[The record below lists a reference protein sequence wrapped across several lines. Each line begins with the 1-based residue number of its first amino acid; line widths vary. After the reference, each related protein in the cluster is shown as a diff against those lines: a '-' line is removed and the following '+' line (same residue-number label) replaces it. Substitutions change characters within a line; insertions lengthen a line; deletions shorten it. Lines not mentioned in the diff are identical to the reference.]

1 MAWVG
6 EYLKTNLIIMLQPPA
21 TSSQMTSTQMT
32 MTTFQPE
39 LKEISMATEEG
50 EPPVLLLEKDLG
62 NEAIGHTV
70 PWSTSKNYFLFSLS
84 EQTNNS
90 YCPSFLLRPPYGL
103 FFTIWKIHN
112 WSYLLKA
119 EWKKDSTFLL
129 VMLIICGKDQI
140 KFWKLN
146 FK

>member
-50 EPPVLLLEKDLG
+50 EPPVLWLEKDLG

-70 PWSTSKNYFLFSLS
+70 PWSTSKNCFLFSLS
-84 EQTNNS
+84 EQTNNLYS
-90 YCPSFLLRPPYGL
+90 QSLLL
-103 FFTIWKIHN
+103 
-112 WSYLLKA
+112 
-119 EWKKDSTFLL
+119 
-129 VMLIICGKDQI
+129 
-140 KFWKLN
+140 
-146 FK
+146 

>member
-39 LKEISMATEEG
+39 QKEISMATEEG

-84 EQTNNS
+84 EQTNNLNS
-90 YCPSFLLRPPYGL
+90 PKFSIATSL
-103 FFTIWKIHN
+103 
-112 WSYLLKA
+112 WSIFYYL
-119 EWKKDSTFLL
+119 ETT
-129 VMLIICGKDQI
+129 
-140 KFWKLN
+140 
-146 FK
+146 

>member
-84 EQTNNS
+84 EQTNNLYS
-90 YCPSFLLRPPYGL
+90 PSFLLLGPPYGL
-103 FFTIWKIHN
+103 FFIIWKLHN
-112 WSYLLKA
+112 CY
-119 EWKKDSTFLL
+119 
-129 VMLIICGKDQI
+129 
-140 KFWKLN
+140 
-146 FK
+146 

>member
-39 LKEISMATEEG
+39 LKEISMATELG

-84 EQTNNS
+84 EQTNNLYS
-90 YCPSFLLRPPYGL
+90 PSFSIATSLW
-103 FFTIWKIHN
+103 II
-112 WSYLLKA
+112 
-119 EWKKDSTFLL
+119 FLL
-129 VMLIICGKDQI
+129 SGNYITGITY
-140 KFWKLN
+140 
-146 FK
+146 

>member
-39 LKEISMATEEG
+39 LKEISMAEEEG
-50 EPPVLLLEKDLG
+50 ELPVLLLEEKDLG

-84 EQTNNS
+84 EQTNNLYS
-90 YCPSFLLRPPYGL
+90 PSFLYATSLPMDY
-103 FFTIWKIHN
+103 
-112 WSYLLKA
+112 YLL
-119 EWKKDSTFLL
+119 S
-129 VMLIICGKDQI
+129 G
-140 KFWKLN
+140 N
-146 FK
+146 

>member
-39 LKEISMATEEG
+39 LKEKKISMAEEW
-50 EPPVLLLEKDLG
+50 EPPVLLVLEKDLG

-84 EQTNNS
+84 E
-90 YCPSFLLRPPYGL
+90 
-103 FFTIWKIHN
+103 H
-112 WSYLLKA
+112 
-119 EWKKDSTFLL
+119 
-129 VMLIICGKDQI
+129 
-140 KFWKLN
+140 
-146 FK
+146 

>member
-39 LKEISMATEEG
+39 LKEISMATELG

-70 PWSTSKNYFLFSLS
+70 PWSTSKNYFLFFAQWTNESFMLPKFSIATSLWI
-84 EQTNNS
+84 
-90 YCPSFLLRPPYGL
+90 
-103 FFTIWKIHN
+103 FFIIWTGIT
-112 WSYLLKA
+112 Y
-119 EWKKDSTFLL
+119 
-129 VMLIICGKDQI
+129 
-140 KFWKLN
+140 
-146 FK
+146 

>member
-50 EPPVLLLEKDLG
+50 EPPVLLPEKDLG

-84 EQTNNS
+84 EQTNNLYS
-90 YCPSFLLRPPYGL
+90 PSFLLRPPPMD
-103 FFTIWKIHN
+103 H
-112 WSYLLKA
+112 SLLSGNYITG
-119 EWKKDSTFLL
+119 DTY
-129 VMLIICGKDQI
+129 
-140 KFWKLN
+140 
-146 FK
+146 

>member
-62 NEAIGHTV
+62 NEVIGHTV

-84 EQTNNS
+84 EQTNNLNS
-90 YCPSFLLRPPYGL
+90 PKFSIATSLWIIFY
-103 FFTIWKIHN
+103 
-112 WSYLLKA
+112 YL
-119 EWKKDSTFLL
+119 ETT
-129 VMLIICGKDQI
+129 
-140 KFWKLN
+140 
-146 FK
+146 

>member
-39 LKEISMATEEG
+39 LKEISMAVEG

-84 EQTNNS
+84 EQTNNLYS
-90 YCPSFLLRPPYGL
+90 PSFSIATSQWIFFIGLLSKNKE
-103 FFTIWKIHN
+103 T
-112 WSYLLKA
+112 
-119 EWKKDSTFLL
+119 
-129 VMLIICGKDQI
+129 
-140 KFWKLN
+140 KFI
-146 FK
+146 F